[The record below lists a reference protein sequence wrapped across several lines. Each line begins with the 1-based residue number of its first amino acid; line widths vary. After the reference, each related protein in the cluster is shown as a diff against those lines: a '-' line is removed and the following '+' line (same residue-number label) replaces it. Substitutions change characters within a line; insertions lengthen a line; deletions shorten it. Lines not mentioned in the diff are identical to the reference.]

1 MSNVML
7 ITETKLKRLTIH
19 IICDGQFSKKPLQN
33 LSSQKILSDSPH
45 SDSCRTRN
53 IARVALPLLLPSFHY
68 STELPKHRLLMLM
81 LLTESQLLSK
91 VLWYLCCTELKE
103 PRGPGTVWQG
113 GQLSI
118 ITLCSALTIFP
129 NKRGSKTYGTQKC
142 SACVNSYIREN
153 KNLLQ
158 HLQRAGLIINTKFLS
173 FLQNYFSY

>member
-103 PRGPGTVWQG
+103 PRACIAVKSIQELPQHCFLQKSKFYRASTGS
-113 GQLSI
+113 QLSG
-118 ITLCSALTIFP
+118 THTNLSV
-129 NKRGSKTYGTQKC
+129 KRPT
-142 SACVNSYIREN
+142 
-153 KNLLQ
+153 
-158 HLQRAGLIINTKFLS
+158 
-173 FLQNYFSY
+173 FSIWLWAKDQGHPSP